1 MKLGVFINQTF
12 YFDDNQSS
20 TDLSFIRFIESFFQ
34 YFNEIE
40 IFAPS
45 LEKTRDSQGY
55 YQCSGKTK
63 LCPLPFFGNVKELAK
78 KVPVIIPKTREILE
92 KKLPEC
98 SVVWIV
104 GPHPLGLLVYRVA
117 RRNAVQTFYHI
128 RGNILNDVGTR
139 YHGKEF
145 WLARAYAQFMH
156 MASKFLSRRMPTMV
170 VGSELFDLYSP
181 FSSNIF
187 QISPSLIKNSDIDL
201 SERLFS
207 TKEFGRRDV
216 INLLFVGRLEPEK
229 GLEFLFSAMRD
240 FNDNSSVPC
249 NLTIV
254 GTAQK
259 GSEGKEIIIR
269 ERARQLGL
277 SDSITWKGYVAYG
290 NDLLNIYRN
299 ADIFVLPSLAEGIP
313 KVLYEAMATGVPI
326 ICSKVG
332 GIPDVIT
339 HSKNGLLIS
348 PGSST
353 ELYSAIQELAGS
365 PNLRATLIQ
374 AGFET
379 VREHTSEKARDQ
391 IVRILEQ
398 CGIALPVTNEHQGN

>member
-1 MKLGVFINQTF
+1 
-12 YFDDNQSS
+12 
-20 TDLSFIRFIESFFQ
+20 
-34 YFNEIE
+34 
-40 IFAPS
+40 
-45 LEKTRDSQGY
+45 
-55 YQCSGKTK
+55 
-63 LCPLPFFGNVKELAK
+63 
-78 KVPVIIPKTREILE
+78 
-92 KKLPEC
+92 
-98 SVVWIV
+98 
-104 GPHPLGLLVYRVA
+104 VYRVA